1 MECVDSGEI
10 HLENNV
16 KPYQTRNAFVAALS
30 AVLAACGGEPG
41 ASSSVADDDK
51 PVVFEATIESLQQYE
66 APVWFRDAKL
76 GIYLHW
82 GAYSVAE
89 RGEWYPRYM
98 YVEGRPEYQHHL
110 ENYGHPSEFG
120 YKDLIPLW
128 KAENFEPDKLIKL
141 FKYAGAKYF
150 SPVAVHHDNFDL
162 WDSKHHEW
170 NAVNHGPKK
179 DIIGMWRKATL
190 DNGLRWGV
198 TTHVSRSYS
207 WLNTSKG
214 ADTGGAYKGVPYDG
228 NDPAYASLYHERHDD
243 THPRAPINPPKAWRE
258 HWAARMKDLIDNY
271 QPDIFYFDSAVPFR
285 GDDDG
290 QTGMDVI
297 AHLYNTSIANHN
309 GKLEAVM
316 TVKERPWQA
325 LYAPGMTTV
334 DYERGKASNILPD
347 PWQTDDSIGPWGYRS
362 GTWMDTHG
370 NTVEVEYMDTNMVI
384 DKFLDIVSKNGN
396 LLLNVPIRADG
407 TLDGKTTEVLEGM
420 GDWMAIN
427 EKGVF
432 GSRPFYMF
440 GEGKVNEIDH
450 RAIRSPYTH
459 QDIRYTTNN
468 GFLYAFVLDWP
479 GAGNQITLKN
489 ITVMNKRIKPV
500 ASVTMLGVDGKVDWD
515 QTPDGLVVTM
525 PDRKPGDYAFG
536 IRIGFR

>member
-1 MECVDSGEI
+1 MREVITMASKLGM
-10 HLENNV
+10 
-16 KPYQTRNAFVAALS
+16 S
-30 AVLAACGGEPG
+30 VLAAAWLLIFVTGCNSVGSSDEQTSEP
-41 ASSSVADDDK
+41 ATDATLY
-51 PVVFEATIESLQQYE
+51 FEPTIESLQQYE
-66 APVWFRDAKL
+66 AADWFRDAKL

-82 GAYSVAE
+82 GAYSVVE

-98 YVEGRPEYQHHL
+98 YEEGRPEYEHHL

-120 YKDLIPLW
+120 YKDIIPLW
-128 KAENFEPDKLIKL
+128 KAENFDPDKLVKL
-141 FKYAGAKYF
+141 FKFAGAKYF

-170 NAVNHGPKK
+170 NSVNHGPKK
-179 DIIGMWRKATL
+179 DITGMWRKATL

-198 TTHVSRSYS
+198 TAHVSRSYS

-214 ADTGGAYKGVPYDG
+214 ADKEGPFAGVPYDG
-228 NDPAYASLYHERHDD
+228 NDPAYESLYHEKHDD
-243 THPRAPINPPKAWRE
+243 THPRAPINPPKEWRD

-285 GDDDG
+285 GDDNG
-290 QTGMDVI
+290 ETGMDVI
-297 AHLYNTSIANHN
+297 AHLYNTSIKNHD

-325 LYAPGMTTV
+325 LYASGMTTL
-334 DYERGKASNILPD
+334 DYERGKASHILPD

-370 NTVEVEYMDTNMVI
+370 NKLEVKYMDTNMVI

-396 LLLNVPIRADG
+396 MLLNVPIRADG
-407 TLDGKTTEVLEGM
+407 TLDEKTTEVLEGM
-420 GDWMAIN
+420 GEWMAVNSEGI
-427 EKGVF
+427 F

-450 RAIRSPYTH
+450 RATRSPYTAK
-459 QDIRYTTNN
+459 DIRFTTKD
-468 GFLYAFVLDWP
+468 GFLYAYVLDWP
-479 GAGNQITLKN
+479 GKGRKVTLQN

-500 ASVTMLGVDGKVDWD
+500 ASVSMLGVKESIEWE
-515 QTPDGLVVTM
+515 QSPDGLVIVM
-525 PDRKPGDYAFG
+525 PDEKPGEHAFG
-536 IRIGFR
+536 IKIGFAE